1 MGGKWQTASFAAT
14 KRYAAPKESIFQAC
28 IDVMPAAGLSVTTS
42 DLQSGIVVAT
52 SSDGPFS
59 HRPDSGLL
67 EEVGLLVLKG
77 TGVLAR
83 FRERV
88 SVEIEDDGN
97 VHVRSTSEPGTVV
110 LDQGRN
116 RNHVLTLWK
125 ALDEVLTAGG
135 LQIVRDEH
143 GRPSQADA
151 DGVVIR
157 ADLKVS
163 MDQVVSDSALAAVAQ
178 QRLDEARLC
187 HRSGAYTATIIML
200 GSLLEGVLV
209 SAVGERLAGPPPKP
223 LDRIGLQDLIALA
236 HREGWIQVDVKM
248 GSELIRMYRNL
259 VHPRAQIRM
268 GGPPDSDTVD
278 ICWPIVNAT
287 LNDLAAT
294 APPRP

>member
-1 MGGKWQTASFAAT
+1 
-14 KRYAAPKESIFQAC
+14 
-28 IDVMPAAGLSVTTS
+28 MPTAGLSITTS
-42 DLQSGIVVAT
+42 DPQSGRITAL
-52 SSDGPFS
+52 SSDGPYS
-59 HRPDSGLL
+59 HRPDSGFF
-67 EEVGLLVLKG
+67 EEVGLLILKG

-83 FRERV
+83 FRERI

-97 VHVRSTSEPGTVV
+97 VRVHSISEPSTVI

-116 RNHVLTLWK
+116 RKHVLTLWK
-125 ALDEVLTAGG
+125 ALDEVLLPNG
-135 LQIVRDEH
+135 LQIIRDRY
-143 GRPSQADA
+143 GRPGLADV
-151 DGVVIR
+151 DGEIIR
-157 ADLKVS
+157 VDLNVS
-163 MDQVVSDSALAAVAQ
+163 MDQVVSDPALAAVAQ

-187 HRSGAYTATIIML
+187 HCSGAYTATIIML

-209 SAVGERLAGPPPKP
+209 SAVGERLAGQPPKP
-223 LDRIGLQDLIALA
+223 LDRMGLQDLIALA

-268 GGPPDSDTVD
+268 GDPPDSDTVD

-294 APPRP
+294 APRP